1 MKKIGWI
8 ILVFLLFSS
17 CSFEKKITRNPY
29 KGINYKQTHTQPHQ
43 NYIDKPT
50 RIRSAKVR
58 GHEYHLS
65 RKIKRSESYGK

>member
-8 ILVFLLFSS
+8 ILVFLVFSS
-17 CSFEKKITRNPY
+17 CTVNKLRYNPH
-29 KGINYKQTHTQPHQ
+29 KRVNYKQPHTQPHQ
-43 NYIDKPT
+43 SYIDKPT
-50 RIRSAKVR
+50 RMRSAKVR